1 MELIR
6 VVDAADRNLGRGF
19 ATVLGADG
27 VAHLTVPAN
36 VFAGI
41 VGDSCDRWSL
51 IGENGARYRFQYE
64 GLVDGGSFT
73 VAVRVRRT

>member
-6 VVDAADRNLGRGF
+6 VVDAAECSLGGGF
-19 ATVLGADG
+19 ATMLDADG
-27 VAHLTVPAN
+27 ITHLTVPAA

-51 IGENGARYRFQYE
+51 IGENGARYRFEYE